1 MKAYVTLARGYFMA
15 IMMYRFSFFFT
26 LVGNLLYIVLLYFLW
41 GSIYR
46 GVETIRGMSFNQAF
60 VYVALA
66 GSIFTM
72 VKTWADWEI
81 SWHITSGSII
91 MDLVKPLDFQFYAL
105 SQTFG
110 FMLFN
115 FLMIAL
121 PSALVLFLFF
131 GAEIELGVG
140 MLFLPVGLI
149 LAFLISFAI
158 DYIIG
163 LTSFYTES
171 IWGISMTKE
180 IITTLLSGA
189 LVPLQFFPD
198 VVQRVLRL
206 LPFQAIYHIPL
217 TMLTS
222 PDLDLGACMRLL
234 GTQVAWVVVLFL
246 LGRFFFTRASRVL
259 MVSGG

>member
-1 MKAYVTLARGYFMA
+1 MKSYLAIVKGSFMA
-15 IMMYRFSFFFT
+15 TTMYRFSFFFT
-26 LVGNLLYIVLLYFLW
+26 LIGNLLYIVLLYFLW

-46 GVETIRGMSFNQAF
+46 DVESIRGMSFNQAF

-81 SWHITSGSII
+81 SWHITSGAII
-91 MDLVKPLDFQFYAL
+91 MELIKPLDFQLQVL
-105 SQTFG
+105 SHMVG
-110 FMLFN
+110 FMFFN
-115 FLMIAL
+115 FTMIAL
-121 PSALVLFLFF
+121 PSALVLLLIF
-131 GAEIELGVG
+131 GAEIEIGVG
-140 MLFLPVGLI
+140 LIFLPVGLF
-149 LAFLISFAI
+149 LAFLVSFAL
-158 DYIIG
+158 DYIVG

-180 IITTLLSGA
+180 IIATTLSGA

-198 VVQRVLRL
+198 TVQHILRL
-206 LPFQAIYHIPL
+206 LPFQAIYHVPL

-222 PDLDLGACMRLL
+222 SDLEVRACVELV
-234 GTQVAWVVVLFL
+234 GTQMIWVLALFL
-246 LGRFFFTRASRVL
+246 LGRLFFSRASRVL

>member
-1 MKAYVTLARGYFMA
+1 MKPYFALARNSYMTA
-15 IMMYRFSFFFT
+15 LMYRFSFFFT
-26 LVGNLLYIVLLYFLW
+26 LIGNLLYIVLLYFLW

-46 GVETIRGMSFNQAF
+46 DVDTIRGMSFNQAF

-72 VKTWADWEI
+72 VTTWADWEI
-81 SWHITSGSII
+81 SYHITSGAII
-91 MDLVKPLDFQFYAL
+91 MDLIKPLDFQLQAL
-105 SQTFG
+105 SQSAG
-110 FMLFN
+110 FMFFN
-115 FLMIAL
+115 FTMIAL

-131 GAEIELGVG
+131 GAEIEVG
-140 MLFLPVGLI
+140 PGLFFLPVGLF
-149 LAFLISFAI
+149 LAFLVSFAL
-158 DYIIG
+158 DYIVG

-171 IWGISMTKE
+171 IWGISMTKKVV
-180 IITTLLSGA
+180 TTLLSGA

-198 VVQRVLRL
+198 IAQRLLRF

-222 PDLDLGACMRLL
+222 PDLKVGTCALLL
-234 GTQVAWVVVLFL
+234 GTQVVWVLILFL
-246 LGRFFFTRASRVL
+246 AGRIFFARASRVL

>member
-1 MKAYVTLARGYFMA
+1 VKSYLALTRSSFMA
-15 IMMYRFSFFFT
+15 VMMYRLSFVFT
-26 LVGNLLYIVLLYFLW
+26 FIGNLLYIALLYFLW

-46 GVETIRGMSFNQAF
+46 DVDTIRGMSFNQAF

-81 SWHITSGSII
+81 SYHITSGAII
-91 MDLVKPLDFQFYAL
+91 MDLIKPLDFQLYVL
-105 SQTFG
+105 SQTAG
-110 FMLFN
+110 FLLFN
-115 FLMIAL
+115 FSMIAL

-131 GAEIELGVG
+131 GAEIEVGVG
-140 MLFLPVGLI
+140 LFFLPPALI
-149 LAFLISFAI
+149 LAFLVSFAI
-158 DYIIG
+158 DYIVG

-180 IITTLLSGA
+180 IIITLLSGA

-198 VVQRVLRL
+198 VAQRFLRL
-206 LPFQAIYHIPL
+206 LPFQAIYHVPL

-222 PDLDLGACMRLL
+222 PDLGLEGCAGLM
-234 GTQVAWVVVLFL
+234 GTQAAWVLILFL
-246 LGRFFFTRASRVL
+246 LGRLFFTRASRVL
-259 MVSGG
+259 TVSGG

>member
-1 MKAYVTLARGYFMA
+1 MKSYFALAKSSYMTA
-15 IMMYRFSFFFT
+15 MMYRFSFFFT
-26 LVGNLLYIVLLYFLW
+26 LIGNLLYIVLLYFLW

-46 GVETIRGMSFNQAF
+46 DVDTIRGLSFNQAF

-72 VKTWADWEI
+72 VKTWADWQI
-81 SWHITSGSII
+81 SYHITSGAII
-91 MDLVKPLDFQFYAL
+91 MDLIKPLDFQLYVL
-105 SQTFG
+105 SQTAG

-115 FLMIAL
+115 LTMIAL

-131 GAEIELGVG
+131 GAEIEVG
-140 MLFLPVGLI
+140 PGLLFLPGGLF
-149 LAFLISFAI
+149 LAFLVSFAI

-198 VVQRVLRL
+198 IAQRVLRF

-222 PDLDLGACMRLL
+222 PDLEAGACAGLL

-246 LGRFFFTRASRVL
+246 LGRLFFTRASRVL

>member
-1 MKAYVTLARGYFMA
+1 MA
-15 IMMYRFSFFFT
+15 IMMYRLSFFFT
-26 LVGNLLYIVLLYFLW
+26 VIGNLLYIVLLYFLW
-41 GSIYR
+41 SSIYR

-91 MDLVKPLDFQFYAL
+91 MDLVKPLDFQFYFL
-105 SQTFG
+105 SQTVG
-110 FMLFN
+110 FMAFN
-115 FLMIAL
+115 FIMIAL
-121 PSALVLFLFF
+121 PSALVLLLFF
-131 GAEIELGVG
+131 GADVEMGVG
-140 MLFLPVGLI
+140 LLFLPAGLI

-198 VVQRVLRL
+198 AAQRILRL

-217 TMLTS
+217 TMLTA
-222 PDLDLGACMRLL
+222 PNLDVRACLGLL
-234 GTQVAWVVVLFL
+234 GTQVVWVVLLFL
-246 LGRFFFTRASRVL
+246 AGRLLFTRASRVL